1 MATNSGKRYFYFG
14 ENTNSEQIYDLL
26 DGVESADEDDIDN
39 LMNDYDTEFLKNKL
53 HKQLVHRTL
62 P

>member
-26 DGVESADEDDIDN
+26 DGVESADEDDRDN
-39 LMNDYDTEFLKNKL
+39 LMNDCDTEFLAEE
-53 HKQLVHRTL
+53 
-62 P
+62 